1 MTDTITRMELVYAD
15 LLTPSQLMEGDL
27 INIDMDIVEVISIVD
42 DATGDNY
49 IITHR
54 NEYGE
59 EYEYYCTYEEMFKL
73 YVFIDLDEQSWASTQ
88 DFSNR
93 CPKCPFYVDYTHF
106 QDLTLFR
113 FFGMIKL

>member
-1 MTDTITRMELVYAD
+1 MTDTIKTMELVYAD

-27 INIDMDIVEVISIVD
+27 IKIDDDIVEVIFIED

-59 EYEYYCTYEEMFKL
+59 DNEYSCNYEEMFKL
-73 YVFIDLDEQSWASTQ
+73 YVFIEEDD
-88 DFSNR
+88 
-93 CPKCPFYVDYTHF
+93 
-106 QDLTLFR
+106 
-113 FFGMIKL
+113 